1 MSKCSA
7 DETPVCCCMD
17 VGTIMDNSDC
27 TASYSRVFANRAEA
41 EQTLAALTEKARSVE
56 SEPCKITPTFTE
68 ESDGVRLDIDFT
80 FACEAEMLIFRWVC
94 VNSSRY
100 VRPCQLLAGAF
111 SFLFFFSLCV
121 IAPTF
126 PFLHLAKCK
135 KMVKT
140 MIRSDHFIYFFTG
153 ECYGSGFTAGYPPGR
168 SYRHC

>member
-56 SEPCKITPTFTE
+56 SEPTFTE

-80 FACEAEMLIFRWVC
+80 FACEAEMLIF
-94 VNSSRY
+94 
-100 VRPCQLLAGAF
+100 QLGL
-111 SFLFFFSLCV
+111 
-121 IAPTF
+121 
-126 PFLHLAKCK
+126 
-135 KMVKT
+135 
-140 MIRSDHFIYFFTG
+140 R
-153 ECYGSGFTAGYPPGR
+153 
-168 SYRHC
+168 